1 MEQENA
7 GLFETYDDSPGA
19 GSQRSLPGKLSVR
32 PATLDDADAIGRI
45 SAGREGGV
53 VSEHSQSFTR
63 ELRETVAQ
71 GSSMV
76 LVAEAG
82 DQVVGF
88 GRARYFDREP
98 GSSEGKAPVG
108 WYLTGVVVDP
118 RFRRC
123 GVGDRLTAERLKWI
137 SERSGSAYYF
147 ANSGNRVSIV
157 LHERFGFTEVARG
170 PEFCGVTFTGG
181 EGVLFELDLSLPEW
195 RAT

>member
-1 MEQENA
+1 MDQENA
-7 GLFETYDDSPGA
+7 GLFEQYDDSPGA
-19 GSQRSLPGKLSVR
+19 RGQRSLPGELSVR
-32 PATLDDADAIGRI
+32 PATPDDAEAIGRI
-45 SAGREGGV
+45 SAEREGGV
-53 VSEHSQSFTR
+53 VSEHSQGFIR
-63 ELRETVAQ
+63 ELRDTVAR

-82 DQVVGF
+82 GEVIGF
-88 GRARYFDREP
+88 GRARHFDKES

-147 ANSGNRVSIV
+147 ANSGNRVSIA

-181 EGVLFELDLSLPEW
+181 EGVLFELDLSHPEW